1 MNDPNWD
8 TYTWWSI
15 NSFSWWILRT
25 FALDFLKF
33 QVGRMER
40 DVKGGHLFLELCS
53 DLKLATG
60 WSYYIMHQL
69 HWAHPTFLAQ
79 FRSDME
85 KEREQKVHERNN
97 ESMHSMLPSHSK
109 SLNQN
114 EQGTKP
120 PKWQV
125 PSHSVPVFK
134 EWKGCERRKQTWA
147 PVWTV
152 KPAFSIAYR

>member
-15 NSFSWWILRT
+15 NRFSWWVLRT
-25 FALDFLKF
+25 FAHDFLKF

-40 DVKGGHLFLELCS
+40 DVKGGHLCLELCS

-85 KEREQKVHERNN
+85 KEREQKVHKMKEIMKACIVCYRVTQ
-97 ESMHSMLPSHSK
+97 SRLIRMSRG
-109 SLNQN
+109 QN
-114 EQGTKP
+114 PQNDRCLHTLCPCLRSENGVRGGNRPGLLFGQ
-120 PKWQV
+120 
-125 PSHSVPVFK
+125 
-134 EWKGCERRKQTWA
+134 
-147 PVWTV
+147 
-152 KPAFSIAYR
+152 